1 MNDWSANHL
10 TGFYMRATLA
20 LNGLTLKK
28 PFSATNGAP
37 SEFDNHIS
45 IKMIHQKYLEVI
57 L

>member
-28 PFSATNGAP
+28 PFGATNGAP